1 MKLRRV
7 VEEILKKIK
16 QDNCI
21 SISEFLT
28 KNNFEDLK
36 VKDLVKEIEKN
47 HNNEL
52 ILDVNNSKIYSYELV
67 YTYFKLQLFKLI
79 EDNIDLDL
87 SSEKFSDFKLEDLV
101 RIFCKIDSEFFDYL
115 LDHLDDKNS

>member
-1 MKLRRV
+1 MKPRKV

-16 QDNCI
+16 KDNCI
-21 SISEFLT
+21 NISEFLT
-28 KNNFEDLK
+28 KNNYEDLK
-36 VKDLVKEIEKN
+36 IKELVKEIEKN

-52 ILDVNNSKIYSYELV
+52 ILDMNNSKIYSYELV

-79 EDNIDLDL
+79 EDNIDMDL
-87 SSEKFSDFKLEDLV
+87 NSDKFSDFKPEDV
-101 RIFCKIDSEFFDYL
+101 VKIFCKIDSEFFDYL